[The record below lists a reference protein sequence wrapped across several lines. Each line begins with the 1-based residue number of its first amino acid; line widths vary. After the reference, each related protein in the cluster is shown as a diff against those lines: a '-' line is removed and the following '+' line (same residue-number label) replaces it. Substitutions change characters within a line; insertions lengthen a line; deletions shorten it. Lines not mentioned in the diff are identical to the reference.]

1 MTKLLTIDEIKA
13 LSGLNTEAIKFYLEM
28 AQTHLEDTLNI
39 KRELDQKA
47 VFLFGGYIAA
57 AFALFG
63 MADRYDE
70 LSYWL
75 VASALFFCCGVAI
88 LFVVIRIEDYA
99 TLGRN
104 PKDWLGGSEYLTASD
119 KYMGHIYAYVLHGYI
134 EPIEMNKR
142 SNKNK
147 IFYLNIS
154 IVLGFLSL
162 SPLIIRAIFA

>member
-1 MTKLLTIDEIKA
+1 MTRLLTVDEIRGLK
-13 LSGLNTEAIKFYLEM
+13 GLNEEAIKFYLEM
-28 AQTHLEDTLNI
+28 ARARLEDTLNI

-63 MADRYDE
+63 MAERHNE

-75 VASALFFCCGVAI
+75 VASALFFCSGVAM

-99 TLGRN
+99 PLGRD
-104 PKDWLGGSEYLTASD
+104 PGDWLGGNEYLTVSD
-119 KYMGHIYAYVLHGYI
+119 EYRGNVYAYVLHGYI
-134 EPIEMNKR
+134 EHIEMNAR
-142 SNKNK
+142 SNRNK

-162 SPLIIRAIFA
+162 SPLIIRLVFA